1 MISTR
6 CQEDVRA
13 YRGADCVSDNNL
25 VITKTLLQL
34 NRTGSRA
41 LQVRRYE
48 IRKLNRKPEIR
59 KQFHLELK
67 NRFSCPSVEDK
78 EHGNS

>member
-34 NRTGSRA
+34 NRTGRRA

-48 IRKLNRKPEIR
+48 TRKLNTPEIR

-67 NRFSCPSVEDK
+67 NRFSCLSMEDK